1 MANRTYPSYWLYK
14 DNQNLWRWSYDASN
28 GRTISVSSESYHN
41 RADCERSIE
50 IMKASS
56 TSRIWYPSSLE
67 NAA

>member
-1 MANRTYPSYWLYK
+1 MTSRPFPSYWLYK
-14 DNQNLWRWSYDASN
+14 DNQNMWRWKYDASN

-50 IMKASS
+50 IMKQSHSS
-56 TSRIWYPSSLE
+56 PTWMPTDLA